1 MTSKTEQEARD
12 AIERA
17 QLAGQLARAAAI
29 FDALDANAEHL
40 DHYAR
45 YDVALEAWDAMVDI
59 DAQIPDEDLA
69 RMVVRAAAHMDE
81 DQVVDIVDALFGE
94 HDKTIVT
101 ADGTRFAWQ
110 PFNEC
115 VVLTYP
121 SGGVAVA
128 VVLERTRK
136 VRA

>member
-40 DHYAR
+40 DHYTR
-45 YDVALEAWDAMVDI
+45 YDVALETWDAMVDI

-69 RMVVRAAAHMDE
+69 RMVVRAAAHMEE

-94 HDKTIVT
+94 HDKTIAT
-101 ADGTRFAWQ
+101 ADGTRLAWQ

-121 SGGVAVA
+121 SGGVAMA

>member
-1 MTSKTEQEARD
+1 MTSKTEREARA

-17 QLAGQLARAAAI
+17 QVAGQVARATAV
-29 FDALDANAEHL
+29 FDALDANAADL

-45 YDVALEAWDAMVDI
+45 YDIAYETWDSLVDI
-59 DAQIPDEDLA
+59 DLPIPDEDLA
-69 RMVVRAAAHMDE
+69 RLVVRAAAHMDE

-94 HDKTIVT
+94 HDKTI
-101 ADGTRFAWQ
+101 AASDGTRLAWQ

>member
-1 MTSKTEQEARD
+1 MTSKTEQEARA

-17 QLAGQLARAAAI
+17 QVAGQLARATAI

-45 YDVALEAWDAMVDI
+45 YDIAYEAWDAMVDI
-59 DAQIPDEDLA
+59 DALIPDEDLA

-94 HDKTIVT
+94 HDKTI
-101 ADGTRFAWQ
+101 AASDGTRLAWQ

>member
-1 MTSKTEQEARD
+1 MTSKTEQEARA

-17 QLAGQLARAAAI
+17 QVAGQLARATAI

-45 YDVALEAWDAMVDI
+45 YDIAYETWDALIDI
-59 DAQIPDEDLA
+59 DALIPDEDLA

-81 DQVVDIVDALFGE
+81 DQVVDIVDAQFGE
-94 HDKTIVT
+94 HDKTI
-101 ADGTRFAWQ
+101 AASDGTRLAWQ

-115 VVLTYP
+115 VILTYP
-121 SGGVAVA
+121 AGPVSIAS
-128 VVLERTRK
+128 VLGRRQK
-136 VRA
+136 LRA

>member
-1 MTSKTEQEARD
+1 MISKTEQEAR
-12 AIERA
+12 AEVERA
-17 QLAGQLARAAAI
+17 QVAGQLARAAVI

-40 DHYAR
+40 DHYTR

-94 HDKTIVT
+94 HDKTIAT
-101 ADGTRFAWQ
+101 ADGTRLAWQ

-121 SGGVAVA
+121 SGGVAMA

>member
-1 MTSKTEQEARD
+1 MTSKTEQEAR
-12 AIERA
+12 AEVERA
-17 QLAGQLARAAAI
+17 QVAGQLARAAVI

-40 DHYAR
+40 DHYTR
-45 YDVALEAWDAMVDI
+45 YDIAYETWDAMINIDI
-59 DAQIPDEDLA
+59 QISDEDLA

-81 DQVVDIVDALFGE
+81 EQVVDIVDALFGE
-94 HDKTIVT
+94 HDKTIATV
-101 ADGTRFAWQ
+101 DGVRLAWQ

-121 SGGVAVA
+121 SGPVAVA
-128 VVLERTRK
+128 VVFERARE

>member
-1 MTSKTEQEARD
+1 MISKTEQEAR
-12 AIERA
+12 AEVERA
-17 QLAGQLARAAAI
+17 QVAGQLARAAVI

-40 DHYAR
+40 DHYTR

-81 DQVVDIVDALFGE
+81 EQAVDIVDALFSE
-94 HDKTIVT
+94 HEKTIRT
-101 ADGTRFAWQ
+101 PDGIRLAWQ

-115 VVLTYP
+115 VILTYP
-121 SGGVAVA
+121 SGPVSVA
-128 VVLERTRK
+128 VVLERRQK
-136 VRA
+136 LRA

>member
-1 MTSKTEQEARD
+1 MISKTEQEAR
-12 AIERA
+12 AEVERA
-17 QLAGQLARAAAI
+17 QVAGQLARATVI

-40 DHYAR
+40 DHYTR
-45 YDVALEAWDAMVDI
+45 YDVALETWDAMVDI
-59 DAQIPDEDLA
+59 DAQIRDEDLA
-69 RMVVRAAAHMDE
+69 RMVVRAAAHMEE

-94 HDKTIVT
+94 HDKTIATV
-101 ADGTRFAWQ
+101 DGTRLAWQ

>member
-1 MTSKTEQEARD
+1 MTSRTEQDARA

-17 QLAGQLARAAAI
+17 QVAGQLARATVI

-45 YDVALEAWDAMVDI
+45 YDIAYEAWDAMVDI
-59 DAQIPDEDLA
+59 DAPIPDEDLA

-81 DQVVDIVDALFGE
+81 EQIVDIVDALFGE
-94 HDKTIVT
+94 HEKTIDT
-101 ADGTRFAWQ
+101 GDGIRLAWQ

-121 SGGVAVA
+121 SGGVVVA
-128 VVLERTRK
+128 VVLERPRK

>member
-40 DHYAR
+40 DHYTR
-45 YDVALEAWDAMVDI
+45 YDVALETWDAMVDI

-69 RMVVRAAAHMDE
+69 RMVVRAAAHMEE

-94 HDKTIVT
+94 HDKTIATV
-101 ADGTRFAWQ
+101 DGTRLAWQ

>member
-1 MTSKTEQEARD
+1 MISKTEQEAR
-12 AIERA
+12 AEVERA
-17 QLAGQLARAAAI
+17 QVAGQLARAAVI

-40 DHYAR
+40 DHYTR

-81 DQVVDIVDALFGE
+81 EQVVDIVDALFGE
-94 HDKTIVT
+94 HDKTIAT
-101 ADGTRFAWQ
+101 ADGTRLAWQ

-121 SGGVAVA
+121 SGGVVVA
-128 VVLERTRK
+128 VVLERARK
-136 VRA
+136 VRS

>member
-1 MTSKTEQEARD
+1 MTSRTEQEARA

-17 QLAGQLARAAAI
+17 QVAGQLARAAAI

-45 YDVALEAWDAMVDI
+45 YDIAIEAWDAMVDI
-59 DAQIPDEDLA
+59 DIQIPDEELA

-81 DQVVDIVDALFGE
+81 EQVVDIVDALFGE
-94 HDKTIVT
+94 HDQTIATPEGV
-101 ADGTRFAWQ
+101 RLAWQ

-136 VRA
+136 VRS

>member
-1 MTSKTEQEARD
+1 MTSKTEQEARA

-17 QLAGQLARAAAI
+17 QVAGQLARATAI

-45 YDVALEAWDAMVDI
+45 YDIAYEAWDAMVDI

-128 VVLERTRK
+128 VVLERARK
-136 VRA
+136 VRS

>member
-40 DHYAR
+40 DHYTR
-45 YDVALEAWDAMVDI
+45 YDVALETWDAMVDI
-59 DAQIPDEDLA
+59 DALIPDEDLA

-94 HDKTIVT
+94 HDKTIAT
-101 ADGTRFAWQ
+101 ADGTRLAWQ

>member
-1 MTSKTEQEARD
+1 MISKTEQEAR
-12 AIERA
+12 AEVERA
-17 QLAGQLARAAAI
+17 QVAGQLARAAVI

-45 YDVALEAWDAMVDI
+45 YDIAYEAWDAMVDI
-59 DAQIPDEDLA
+59 DALIPDEDLA

-81 DQVVDIVDALFGE
+81 EQVVDIVDALFGE
-94 HDKTIVT
+94 HDKTIAT
-101 ADGTRFAWQ
+101 ADGVRLAWQ

-121 SGGVAVA
+121 SGGAAVA
-128 VVLERTRK
+128 VVLERARK
-136 VRA
+136 VRS

>member
-1 MTSKTEQEARD
+1 MTSKTEQEAR
-12 AIERA
+12 AEVERA
-17 QLAGQLARAAAI
+17 QVAGQLARAAVI

-40 DHYAR
+40 DHYTR
-45 YDVALEAWDAMVDI
+45 YDVALETWDAMVDI

-69 RMVVRAAAHMDE
+69 RMVVRAAAHMEE

-94 HDKTIVT
+94 HDKTIATV
-101 ADGTRFAWQ
+101 DGTRLAWQ

>member
-1 MTSKTEQEARD
+1 MISKTEQEAR
-12 AIERA
+12 AEVERA
-17 QLAGQLARAAAI
+17 QVAGQLARAAVI

-40 DHYAR
+40 DHYTR

-81 DQVVDIVDALFGE
+81 EQVVDIVDALFGE
-94 HDKTIVT
+94 HDKTIATV
-101 ADGTRFAWQ
+101 DGTRLAWQ

>member
-1 MTSKTEQEARD
+1 MTSKTEQEARA

-17 QLAGQLARAAAI
+17 QVAGQLARATAI

-45 YDVALEAWDAMVDI
+45 YDIAYEAWDAMVDI

-81 DQVVDIVDALFGE
+81 DQVVDIVGALFGE

-128 VVLERTRK
+128 VVLERARK
-136 VRA
+136 VRS

>member
-1 MTSKTEQEARD
+1 MISKTEQEAR
-12 AIERA
+12 AEVERA
-17 QLAGQLARAAAI
+17 QVAGQLARAAVI
-29 FDALDANAEHL
+29 FDALDANAERL
-40 DHYAR
+40 DHYTR
-45 YDVALEAWDAMVDI
+45 YDVALETWDAMVDI

-94 HDKTIVT
+94 HDKTIAT
-101 ADGTRFAWQ
+101 ADGTRLAWQ

>member
-1 MTSKTEQEARD
+1 MTSRTEQDARA

-17 QLAGQLARAAAI
+17 QVAGQLARATTI

-45 YDVALEAWDAMVDI
+45 YDIAYETWDAMVDI
-59 DAQIPDEDLA
+59 DAPIPDADIA

-81 DQVVDIVDALFGE
+81 EQIVDIVDALFGE
-94 HDKTIVT
+94 TDKTIDT
-101 ADGTRFAWQ
+101 GDGIRLAWQ

-121 SGGVAVA
+121 SGGVVVA
-128 VVLERTRK
+128 VVLERRRK
-136 VRA
+136 IRA

>member
-1 MTSKTEQEARD
+1 MTSKTEQEARA

-17 QLAGQLARAAAI
+17 QVAGQLARATAI

-45 YDVALEAWDAMVDI
+45 YDIAYETWDAMVDI
-59 DAQIPDEDLA
+59 DAPIPDEDIA

-81 DQVVDIVDALFGE
+81 EQIVDIVDALFGE
-94 HDKTIVT
+94 HDKTIAT
-101 ADGTRFAWQ
+101 SDGIRLAWQ

-115 VVLTYP
+115 VILTYP
-121 SGGVAVA
+121 SGGVVVA
-128 VVLERTRK
+128 VVLERRRK
-136 VRA
+136 IRA

>member
-1 MTSKTEQEARD
+1 MISKTEQEARA

-17 QLAGQLARAAAI
+17 QVAGQLARAAVI

-40 DHYAR
+40 DHYTR
-45 YDVALEAWDAMVDI
+45 YDVALEAWDALIDI

-81 DQVVDIVDALFGE
+81 EQVVDIVDALFGE
-94 HDKTIVT
+94 HDKTIAT
-101 ADGTRFAWQ
+101 ADGVRLAWQ

-128 VVLERTRK
+128 VVLERARK
-136 VRA
+136 VRS

>member
-1 MTSKTEQEARD
+1 MTSKTEQEARA

-17 QLAGQLARAAAI
+17 QVAGQLARATAI

-45 YDVALEAWDAMVDI
+45 YDIAYEAWDAMVDI

-81 DQVVDIVDALFGE
+81 DQVFDIVDALFGE

-128 VVLERTRK
+128 VVLERARK
-136 VRA
+136 VRS

>member
-1 MTSKTEQEARD
+1 MTSKTEQEAR
-12 AIERA
+12 AEVERA
-17 QLAGQLARAAAI
+17 QVAGQLARAAVI

-40 DHYAR
+40 DHYTR
-45 YDVALEAWDAMVDI
+45 YDIAYETWDAMINIDI
-59 DAQIPDEDLA
+59 QISDEDLA

-81 DQVVDIVDALFGE
+81 EQVVDIVDAQFGE
-94 HDKTIVT
+94 HDKTIAT
-101 ADGTRFAWQ
+101 ADGTRLAWQ

-128 VVLERTRK
+128 VVLERARK
-136 VRA
+136 VRS

>member
-1 MTSKTEQEARD
+1 MISKTEQEAR
-12 AIERA
+12 AEVERA
-17 QLAGQLARAAAI
+17 QVAGQLARAAVI

-40 DHYAR
+40 DHYTR

-81 DQVVDIVDALFGE
+81 EQVVDIVDALFGE
-94 HDKTIVT
+94 HDKTIAT
-101 ADGTRFAWQ
+101 ADGTRLAWQ

-121 SGGVAVA
+121 SGGVAMA

>member
-17 QLAGQLARAAAI
+17 QLAGQLARAAII

-45 YDVALEAWDAMVDI
+45 CDIAYETWDALINIDI
-59 DAQIPDEDLA
+59 QISDEDLA

-101 ADGTRFAWQ
+101 ADDVRLAWQ

-121 SGGVAVA
+121 STGVAVA
-128 VVLERTRK
+128 VVLERARK

>member
-1 MTSKTEQEARD
+1 MTSKTEQEART

-17 QLAGQLARAAAI
+17 QVAGQLARATAI

-45 YDVALEAWDAMVDI
+45 YDIAYEAWDAMVDI
-59 DAQIPDEDLA
+59 DALIPDEDLA

-94 HDKTIVT
+94 HDKTI
-101 ADGTRFAWQ
+101 AASDGTRLAWQ

>member
-1 MTSKTEQEARD
+1 MISKTEQEAR
-12 AIERA
+12 AEVERA
-17 QLAGQLARAAAI
+17 QVAGQIVRATVI

-45 YDVALEAWDAMVDI
+45 YDVALETWDAMVDI
-59 DAQIPDEDLA
+59 DAPIPDEDIA

-81 DQVVDIVDALFGE
+81 EQIVDIVDALFGE
-94 HDKTIVT
+94 HDKTI
-101 ADGTRFAWQ
+101 AASDGTRLAWQ

-128 VVLERTRK
+128 VVLERARK
-136 VRA
+136 VRS

>member
-1 MTSKTEQEARD
+1 MTSKTEQEAR
-12 AIERA
+12 AEVERA
-17 QLAGQLARAAAI
+17 QVAGQLARAAVI

-45 YDVALEAWDAMVDI
+45 YDIAYETWDAMINIDI
-59 DAQIPDEDLA
+59 QISDEDLA

-81 DQVVDIVDALFGE
+81 EQVVDIVDALFGE
-94 HDKTIVT
+94 HDKTIAT
-101 ADGTRFAWQ
+101 ADGVRLAWQ

-128 VVLERTRK
+128 VVLERARK
-136 VRA
+136 VRS

>member
-1 MTSKTEQEARD
+1 MTSKTEQEARA

-17 QLAGQLARAAAI
+17 QLAGQLARAAVI

-40 DHYAR
+40 DHYTR
-45 YDVALEAWDAMVDI
+45 YDVALETWAAMVDI
-59 DAQIPDEDLA
+59 DALIPDEDLA

-94 HDKTIVT
+94 HDKTI
-101 ADGTRFAWQ
+101 AASDGTRLAWQ

>member
-40 DHYAR
+40 DHYTR
-45 YDVALEAWDAMVDI
+45 YDVALETWDAMVDI

-69 RMVVRAAAHMDE
+69 RMVVRAAAHMEE

-94 HDKTIVT
+94 HDKTIAT
-101 ADGTRFAWQ
+101 ADGTRLAWQ

-128 VVLERTRK
+128 VVLERARK
-136 VRA
+136 VRS

>member
-1 MTSKTEQEARD
+1 MTSKTEQEAR
-12 AIERA
+12 AEVERA
-17 QLAGQLARAAAI
+17 QVAGQLARAAVI

-40 DHYAR
+40 DHYTR
-45 YDVALEAWDAMVDI
+45 YDVALETWDALIDI
-59 DAQIPDEDLA
+59 DALIPDEDLA

-94 HDKTIVT
+94 HDKTIAT
-101 ADGTRFAWQ
+101 ADGVRLAWQ

-121 SGGVAVA
+121 SNGVAVA
-128 VVLERTRK
+128 VVLERARK
-136 VRA
+136 VRS

>member
-1 MTSKTEQEARD
+1 MTSKTEQEARA

-17 QLAGQLARAAAI
+17 QVAGQLARATAI

-45 YDVALEAWDAMVDI
+45 YDIAYEAWEAMVDI
-59 DAQIPDEDLA
+59 DALIPDEDLA

-94 HDKTIVT
+94 RDKTIAT
-101 ADGTRFAWQ
+101 ADGTRLAWQ